1 MKDPERLF
9 LCRLALALGKT
20 LSEISSMPHS
30 EFITWRAYN
39 ILEPFGCPVED
50 QRVDA
55 QMKLFFSANAKEG
68 TPIPDFF
75 KRWELEKE
83 EGAPSPQALEAKI
96 KGFFKGRQDA
106 QSKPDTPINNQHNSG
121 E

>member
-1 MKDPERLF
+1 
-9 LCRLALALGKT
+9 
-20 LSEISSMPHS
+20 MPHS

-39 ILEPFGCPVED
+39 TLEPFGCPVED
-50 QRVDA
+50 QR
-55 QMKLFFSANAKEG
+55 ANFLLQLTHAIHRKDGAE
-68 TPIPDFF
+68 TPADWFN
-75 KRWELEKE
+75 RWEIENE
-83 EGAPSPQALEAKI
+83 EEAPSPQALEAKI